1 MTRDYKEFLQQE
13 TDRILTELEDANY
26 LEELDELI
34 EPSISLTAHI
44 RKILGE

>member
-1 MTRDYKEFLQQE
+1 MTRDYKAFLQQE
-13 TDRILTELEDANY
+13 TDRICTELEDANY
-26 LEELDELI
+26 LDELDQFI